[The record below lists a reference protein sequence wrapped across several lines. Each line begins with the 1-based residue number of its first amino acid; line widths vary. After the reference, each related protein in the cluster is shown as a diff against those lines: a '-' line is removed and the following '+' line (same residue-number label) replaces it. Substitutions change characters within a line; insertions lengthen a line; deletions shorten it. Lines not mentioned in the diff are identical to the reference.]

1 VFPDAE
7 TKKPEPPSRDLH
19 MTSQIWFYWALLSAG
34 FAALTAIFAK
44 VGLEGVDSDFA
55 TLIRTF
61 VIMIVLAWFVYYAGK
76 WSDPFALRP
85 KTWSFLALSGL
96 ATGAS
101 WVCYFRALKA
111 GEASKVAPVD
121 KLSVVLVA
129 IFAVVFLQER
139 PPLKDWLGILLVAG
153 GVFLLALK

>member
-1 VFPDAE
+1 M
-7 TKKPEPPSRDLH
+7 SSL
-19 MTSQIWFYWALLSAG
+19 QIWFYWALLSAG

-55 TLIRTF
+55 TLIRTV
-61 VIMIVLAWFVYYAGK
+61 VIIAVLAGFVTYTGK
-76 WSDPFALRP
+76 WTDPFALRA
-85 KTWSFLALSGL
+85 KTWIFLTLSGL

-139 PPLKDWLGILLVAG
+139 LPLKDWLGILLVAG
-153 GVFLLALK
+153 GVFLLAL

>member
-1 VFPDAE
+1 MSSLQV
-7 TKKPEPPSRDLH
+7 
-19 MTSQIWFYWALLSAG
+19 WFYWALLSAG

-44 VGLEGVDSDFA
+44 VGLKGVDSDFA

-61 VIMIVLAWFVYYAGK
+61 VIVIVLAWFIYYAGK
-76 WSDPFALRP
+76 WSDPLALSA

-129 IFAVVFLQER
+129 IFAVIFLHER

-153 GVFLLALK
+153 GVFILALKR